1 MAYVLAVMAAL
12 SNAMTTI
19 LQRLGVE
26 TAPATSTMRWRLMT
40 YALRRKVWL
49 AGFAMM
55 VAGFL
60 LQFLAL
66 HFGRLTQVQP
76 VLTLEL
82 PFLVAI
88 LGLWFGHRLRLR
100 ELAGATAAAGGLAG
114 FLVFAS
120 PSGATQLPGY
130 ADWSYVSVGCVS
142 LAVVAV
148 LLTRVGSK
156 AWQAAM
162 FGASA
167 GIAFAFT
174 AALIREMN
182 LQINAGWS
190 TVFTHWSPYALAAAG
205 LAGMFLAQN
214 AFHAGPVTASQ
225 AMMVIVDPLI
235 SILIGIFLFGER
247 VSTSGVRG
255 PGEALALLVLFAGVW
270 WLARSPLVA
279 NVRSDDEHLL
289 ARRRQRPEPAVVS
302 ENG

>member
-1 MAYVLAVMAAL
+1 MAYLLAVMAAL
-12 SNAMTTI
+12 ANAVTTI

-26 TAPATSTMRWRLMT
+26 TAPAASTLRWRLMA

-60 LQFLAL
+60 LQFTAL

-88 LGLWFGHRLRLR
+88 VGVWFRHRLQVR
-100 ELAGATAAAGGLAG
+100 ELAGATAAAGGLAA
-114 FLVFAS
+114 FLVLAS
-120 PSGATQLPGY
+120 PSGAVQLPGV
-130 ADWSYVSVGCVS
+130 ADWVYVTVGCVS
-142 LAVVAV
+142 LAAVAV
-148 LLTRVGSK
+148 LLTRVGSQ
-156 AWQAAM
+156 AWRAAM

-167 GIAFAFT
+167 GVAFAFT

-182 LQINAGWS
+182 LQINQGWS
-190 TVFTHWSPYALAAAG
+190 AVFLHWSPYAMAVAG

-225 AMMVIVDPLI
+225 AMMVIVDPLV

-247 VSTSGVRG
+247 VSTSGARG
-255 PGEALALLVLFAGVW
+255 PGEAVALLVLFAGVW

-279 NVRSDDEHLL
+279 KVRSEDEYLL
-289 ARRRQRPEPAVVS
+289 SRQRHPQEPAPIPGS
-302 ENG
+302 G